1 MAATQ
6 LQHLDVTPIDSIS
19 SDGEAQTSN
28 SGDKRG
34 GWITFPFLTGTV
46 TGLTLAGAGWSANL
60 IVYMIEEFNIKS
72 IDAAQIANVV
82 NGCVCLFP
90 VIGAIIANS
99 FFGSFSVMSISS
111 CISLLGII
119 FLGLTASLD
128 SLRPP
133 GRQIR
138 SSLCKSPSKVQFVVL
153 YAGLAMGCVGLGGT
167 RFTVATMGAN
177 QFDRPKDQGTF
188 FNWYFFALYISS
200 VISSTAI
207 VYIQDSNSW
216 RLGFGLCIAANL
228 LGLVIFLLGNRYY
241 LHDKPKGSPFVD
253 LARVIVAALRKRK
266 LVLSSRIEDYYQ
278 EHNGSMT
285 NTGADQIKH
294 NHNFSCVQHV
304 KSTNCTPED
313 NKSFGYSFFKCIKFL
328 THLSLITGRPLT
340 PLQQIGVG
348 HVLNLTSMVV
358 SALVESKRLKV
369 AHAHH
374 LQDQPGSMVP
384 MLVALLV
391 LVGIGEAFHFPGQ
404 IGLCYQEFPVSLRST
419 STAMIAL
426 LLGIGF
432 YLSTAITDL
441 VRRVTDWLQDNINN
455 GRLDNVYWTL
465 VVIAVIKFGYYVVC
479 SRFYKYRNFEKGE
492 DDNSV
497 SHNKLE
503 TKQKD

>member
-1 MAATQ
+1 
-6 LQHLDVTPIDSIS
+6 
-19 SDGEAQTSN
+19 
-28 SGDKRG
+28 
-34 GWITFPFLTGTV
+34 
-46 TGLTLAGAGWSANL
+46 
-60 IVYMIEEFNIKS
+60 
-72 IDAAQIANVV
+72 
-82 NGCVCLFP
+82 
-90 VIGAIIANS
+90 
-99 FFGSFSVMSISS
+99 
-111 CISLLGII
+111 
-119 FLGLTASLD
+119 
-128 SLRPP
+128 
-133 GRQIR
+133 
-138 SSLCKSPSKVQFVVL
+138 
-153 YAGLAMGCVGLGGT
+153 
-167 RFTVATMGAN
+167 
-177 QFDRPKDQGTF
+177 
-188 FNWYFFALYISS
+188 
-200 VISSTAI
+200 
-207 VYIQDSNSW
+207 
-216 RLGFGLCIAANL
+216 
-228 LGLVIFLLGNRYY
+228 
-241 LHDKPKGSPFVD
+241 
-253 LARVIVAALRKRK
+253 
-266 LVLSSRIEDYYQ
+266 
-278 EHNGSMT
+278 
-285 NTGADQIKH
+285 
-294 NHNFSCVQHV
+294 
-304 KSTNCTPED
+304 
-313 NKSFGYSFFKCIKFL
+313 
-328 THLSLITGRPLT
+328 
-340 PLQQIGVG
+340 
-348 HVLNLTSMVV
+348 MVV

>member
-34 GWITFPFLTGTV
+34 GWITFPFLAGTV

-253 LARVIVAALRKRK
+253 LARVIVAALPKRK

-294 NHNFSCVQHV
+294 NHNFRY
-304 KSTNCTPED
+304 E
-313 NKSFGYSFFKCIKFL
+313 FGTIY
-328 THLSLITGRPLT
+328 
-340 PLQQIGVG
+340 LQ
-348 HVLNLTSMVV
+348 LEFSV
-358 SALVESKRLKV
+358 S
-369 AHAHH
+369 
-374 LQDQPGSMVP
+374 
-384 MLVALLV
+384 
-391 LVGIGEAFHFPGQ
+391 
-404 IGLCYQEFPVSLRST
+404 LCYCVLAKHQQ
-419 STAMIAL
+419 TANA
-426 LLGIGF
+426 
-432 YLSTAITDL
+432 
-441 VRRVTDWLQDNINN
+441 
-455 GRLDNVYWTL
+455 
-465 VVIAVIKFGYYVVC
+465 
-479 SRFYKYRNFEKGE
+479 
-492 DDNSV
+492 
-497 SHNKLE
+497 H
-503 TKQKD
+503 